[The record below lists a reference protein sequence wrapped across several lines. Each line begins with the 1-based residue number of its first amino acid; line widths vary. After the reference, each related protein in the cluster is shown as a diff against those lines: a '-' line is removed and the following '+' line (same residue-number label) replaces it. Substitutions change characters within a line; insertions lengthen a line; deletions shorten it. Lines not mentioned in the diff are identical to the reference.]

1 MLVQAAVGF
10 NPQRQDQV
18 QVISKKFTGATDAA
32 ADVLGEI
39 LVQAN
44 ESLARVREVVH
55 ATAQQASTATDI
67 AQRVEHIASMAEETN
82 ATMQNNAVDAVE
94 LDRIAGTLRTQVS
107 AYRV

>member
-1 MLVQAAVGF
+1 MEAAV
-10 NPQRQDQV
+10 PQVEDGQRM
-18 QVISKKFTGATDAA
+18 ADAA

-82 ATMQNNAVDAVE
+82 ATMQNNAGDAVE

-107 AYRV
+107 GQGDLH